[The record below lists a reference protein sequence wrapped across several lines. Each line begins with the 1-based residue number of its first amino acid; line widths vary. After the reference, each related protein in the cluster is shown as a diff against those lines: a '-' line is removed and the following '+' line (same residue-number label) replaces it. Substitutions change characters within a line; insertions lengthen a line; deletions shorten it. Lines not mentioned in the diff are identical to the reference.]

1 MYSSYVRQRGG
12 MVSREQ
18 KNCSGP
24 PHFCLMLEKWTF
36 FPCTTLIQISHNKYT
51 TSPFVRWALTPGKKR
66 KKNTRAKFTLRSPDG
81 KDTGCASRFRSPLSA
96 SKWYLYHEKQDV
108 KCGWDE
114 NLYSWIVLRYQAL
127 NYKHVSWNL
136 LPSWLTSKVGWNGKL
151 ARRNKIHCEI
161 YWLKPFPRCINIYI
175 YIHYHKYTLTII

>member
-1 MYSSYVRQRGG
+1 M
-12 MVSREQ
+12 
-18 KNCSGP
+18 
-24 PHFCLMLEKWTF
+24 
-36 FPCTTLIQISHNKYT
+36 
-51 TSPFVRWALTPGKKR
+51 RWALTPG

-108 KCGWDE
+108 KCVWEE

-161 YWLKPFPRCINIYI
+161 YWLKLGI
-175 YIHYHKYTLTII
+175 YIHAYSLSQVYIDHHLTSLSHIWVFWEQFKLKPCSKAS